1 MKKVHPTHEELIS
14 KIRNILSP
22 FSEKLYIEKQDGI
35 GLIQIFKDHHS
46 TIARVSY
53 RISFADILLL
63 DEKGN
68 PLMVIEPETSFSP
81 KTFGRSIFVYTI
93 AEEIKVCE
101 KRMRIKSPL
110 LLMIVIPDDKNDI
123 YKRRSQLEDIQ
134 YTFKKKVELR
144 KSQLRDFRICQISDF
159 KETIKELL
167 DKNGHSAYS
176 RMIDVPMK

>member
-1 MKKVHPTHEELIS
+1 MLKKKDDV
-14 KIRNILSP
+14 
-22 FSEKLYIEKQDGI
+22 
-35 GLIQIFKDHHS
+35 GLIQFFKDS
-46 TIARVSY
+46 DLTIDRYSY